1 MQEEAGTP
9 LTSPPPLS
17 RPARAPV
24 VGRSRLY
31 AAIAGTAVV
40 TVVAD
45 QVTKM
50 WALRALTPGLPR
62 PLIGDW
68 IQLNL
73 IRNSGAAFSL
83 GNQVTWLLTALAL
96 VIVAGVLVGARRVG
110 HRGWALTFGLLL
122 GGALGNLLDRV
133 FREPGLFRG
142 HVVDFLDY
150 FGLFIGNVTDIAIVL
165 AAALVAL
172 LTAKAVPL
180 RGSPGADG
188 IPAGSDG
195 KPEAPH
201 E

>member
-1 MQEEAGTP
+1 
-9 LTSPPPLS
+9 
-17 RPARAPV
+17 

-110 HRGWALTFGLLL
+110 HPGWALTFGLLL
-122 GGALGNLLDRV
+122 GGAVGNLLDRV

-150 FGLFIGNVTDIAIVL
+150 FGLFIGNVADIAIVL

-172 LTAKAVPL
+172 LTARAVPL